1 MPYVRP
7 YRRQMLEMGMSATG
21 ALVAVTTVPLV
32 TEAVINGPIT
42 HHRGGLW
49 LLAGLALLL
58 GLGEGLLLCVR
69 RWVLGRAATGV
80 ETDIRNDLYAHLQR
94 LPVSFHERWQSGQ
107 LLSRA
112 TGDITL
118 IRQFVGY
125 GMIYLFV
132 NTMTFIYVVA
142 LLMHLDVRL
151 AFVAIVAVIPI
162 LVAGNRFRRDYHRAS
177 RKVQDQQGDLTT
189 IVEEAA
195 VGIRVIKAFGRH
207 GLEKARFA
215 RMARTLQSSSM
226 VTVRLRGRFF
236 AVLGLIPNL
245 ALAAIVLGGAW
256 AVSDRV
262 MTLGGLVAFVSLF
275 LMLVW
280 PVESL
285 GEILAMAQEAS
296 AAVERIW
303 EVFDTE
309 PDITDRPGAMAMADC
324 AGHLRFEGVCFSYAV
339 GADGTEGAAG
349 ADGADGS
356 GGAGAG
362 WPAGSDGSAQAGAVP
377 VLDGV
382 DLDIAPGETVAL
394 VGATASGKST
404 LISLVPRLAD
414 VSAGRVT
421 LDGTDIRDIQ
431 LNSLRRHV
439 GMAFEEPTL
448 FSASVRENLTFGAP
462 DATDAEIDEAL
473 DTAQAGFAYDLP
485 WGLDTRVGEQGLSL
499 SGGQRQRLAL
509 ARAILGKPR
518 VLVLDDPLSALDVH
532 TEAKVEEALS
542 RVLAGTTALVV
553 VHRPST
559 VALADRVAFL
569 DGGRIVA
576 TGSHHDLMASLPA
589 YRAILAQEVDGAPV
603 DLSDE
608 EPRAEEESARAPI
621 PGTEPE
627 PAWWEVSAR

>member
-7 YRRQMLEMGMSATG
+7 YRRQMFEMGTSATG
-21 ALVAVTTVPLV
+21 ALVAVTTIPLV

-58 GLGEGLLLCVR
+58 GLGEGLLLCIR
-69 RWVLGRAATGV
+69 RWVLGSAATRV

-125 GMIYLFV
+125 GMIYLVV
-132 NTMTFIYVVA
+132 NAMTFIYVVA

-177 RKVQDQQGDLTT
+177 RQVQDQQGDLTT

-207 GLEKARFA
+207 VLEKARFTG
-215 RMARTLQSSSM
+215 MARTLQSSSM

-256 AVSDRV
+256 AVNDRV

-309 PDITDRPGAMAMADC
+309 PDITDRPGAVALAEC
-324 AGHLRFEGVCFSYAV
+324 AGRLRFEGVCFSY
-339 GADGTEGAAG
+339 GAEGF
-349 ADGADGS
+349 DGA
-356 GGAGAG
+356 GGAGGAF
-362 WPAGSDGSAQAGAVP
+362 GSEAVP
-377 VLDGV
+377 VLEGV

-421 LDGTDIRDIQ
+421 LDGVDVRDIQ

-473 DTAQAGFAYDLP
+473 ETAQAGFAHDLP

-509 ARAILGKPR
+509 ARAILGRPR

-576 TGSHHDLMASLPA
+576 TGSHHDLMATLPA
-589 YRAILAQEVDGAPV
+589 YRAILAQEVDAAPV
-603 DLSDE
+603 ELAAE
-608 EPRAEEESARAPI
+608 EPRAEDAAARSRPSEEL
-621 PGTEPE
+621 E
-627 PAWWEVSAR
+627 PAWWEVTAR

>member
-7 YRRQMLEMGMSATG
+7 YRRQMFEMGTSATG
-21 ALVAVTTVPLV
+21 ALVAVTTIPLV

-58 GLGEGLLLCVR
+58 GLGEGLWLCIR
-69 RWVLGRAATGV
+69 RWVLGSAATRV

-125 GMIYLFV
+125 GMIYLVV
-132 NTMTFIYVVA
+132 NAMTFIYVVA
-142 LLMHLDVRL
+142 LLLHLDARL
-151 AFVAIVAVIPI
+151 AFVAVVAVIPI
-162 LVAGNRFRRDYHRAS
+162 LIAGNRFRRDYHQAS

-189 IVEEAA
+189 IIEESA

-207 GLEKARFA
+207 ALEKARFTG
-215 RMARTLQSSSM
+215 MARTLRSSSM

-309 PDITDRPGAMAMADC
+309 PDITDRPGAVALAEC
-324 AGHLRFEGVCFSYAV
+324 TGHLRFEGVRFSYGSEAV
-339 GADGTEGAAG
+339 AG
-349 ADGADGS
+349 S
-356 GGAGAG
+356 
-362 WPAGSDGSAQAGAVP
+362 AGSDGDDAFA
-377 VLDGV
+377 VLDCV

-473 DTAQAGFAYDLP
+473 ETAQAGFAHDLP

-509 ARAILGKPR
+509 ARAILGRPR

-532 TEAKVEEALS
+532 TEAKVEEALG

-576 TGSHHDLMASLPA
+576 TGSHHDLMNTLPA
-589 YRAILAQEVDGAPV
+589 YRAVLAQEVDGAAV
-603 DLSDE
+603 DLGEE
-608 EPRAEEESARAPI
+608 EPLTEEESARSAV
-621 PGTEPE
+621 PGAEPE

>member
-7 YRRQMLEMGMSATG
+7 YRRQMWEMGTAATG

-58 GLGEGLLLCVR
+58 GLGEGLLLCIR

-125 GMIYLFV
+125 GMIYLVV
-132 NTMTFIYVVA
+132 NSMTFIYVVA
-142 LLMHLDVRL
+142 LLLHLDVRL

-177 RKVQDQQGDLTT
+177 RLVQDQQGDLTT

-215 RMARTLQSSSM
+215 GMARTLQSSSM

-236 AVLGLIPNL
+236 ALLGLIPNL

-256 AVSDRV
+256 AVTDRV
-262 MTLGGLVAFVSLF
+262 LTLGGLVAFVSLF

-309 PDITDRPGAMAMADC
+309 PDIADRPGAMALADC
-324 AGHLRFEGVCFSYAV
+324 TGHLRFEGVSFSYRE
-339 GADGTEGAAG
+339 DG
-349 ADGADGS
+349 
-356 GGAGAG
+356 
-362 WPAGSDGSAQAGAVP
+362 PR

-414 VSAGRVT
+414 VTGGRVT
-421 LDGTDIRDIQ
+421 LDGADVRDIQ
-431 LNSLRRHV
+431 LDSLRGHV

-462 DATDAEIDEAL
+462 DASDAEIDEAL
-473 DTAQAGFAYDLP
+473 ETAQAGFAYDLP

-532 TEAKVEEALS
+532 TEAKVEEALA
-542 RVLAGTTALVV
+542 RVLSGTTALVV

-576 TGSHHDLMASLPA
+576 TGSHHELLGTLPA
-589 YRAILAQEVDGAPV
+589 YRAILAQEVDAPAV
-603 DLSDE
+603 DLGDE
-608 EPRAEEESARAPI
+608 VPRAEEEAGHSGRT
-621 PGTEPE
+621 GSELEPR
-627 PAWWEVSAR
+627 WWEVTAG

>member
-7 YRRQMLEMGMSATG
+7 YRRQMFEMGTSATG
-21 ALVAVTTVPLV
+21 ALVAVTTIPLV

-58 GLGEGLLLCVR
+58 GLGEGLLLCIR
-69 RWVLGRAATGV
+69 RWVLGSAATRV

-125 GMIYLFV
+125 GMIYLVV
-132 NTMTFIYVVA
+132 NAMTFIYVVA
-142 LLMHLDVRL
+142 LLLHLDARL
-151 AFVAIVAVIPI
+151 AFVAVVAVIPI
-162 LVAGNRFRRDYHRAS
+162 LIAGNRFRRDYHQAS

-189 IVEEAA
+189 IIEESA

-207 GLEKARFA
+207 ALEKARFTG
-215 RMARTLQSSSM
+215 MARTLRSSSM

-309 PDITDRPGAMAMADC
+309 PDITDRPGAVALAEC
-324 AGHLRFEGVCFSYAV
+324 TGHLRFEGVRFSYGSEAV
-339 GADGTEGAAG
+339 AG
-349 ADGADGS
+349 S
-356 GGAGAG
+356 
-362 WPAGSDGSAQAGAVP
+362 AGSDGDDAFA
-377 VLDGV
+377 VLDCV

-473 DTAQAGFAYDLP
+473 ETAQAGFAHDLP

-509 ARAILGKPR
+509 ARAILGRPR

-532 TEAKVEEALS
+532 TEAKVEEALG

-576 TGSHHDLMASLPA
+576 TGSHHDLMNTLPA
-589 YRAILAQEVDGAPV
+589 YRAVLAQEVDGAAV
-603 DLSDE
+603 DLGEE
-608 EPRAEEESARAPI
+608 EPLTEEESARSAV
-621 PGTEPE
+621 PGAEPE

>member
-7 YRRQMLEMGMSATG
+7 YRRQMFEMGASATG

-32 TEAVINGPIT
+32 TGAVINGPIA
-42 HHRGGLW
+42 HHHNNGGLW

-58 GLGEGLLLCVR
+58 GLGEGLLLCIR
-69 RWVLGRAATGV
+69 RWVLGSAATGV

-94 LPVSFHERWQSGQ
+94 LPVSFHDQWQSGQ

-125 GMIYLFV
+125 GMIYIFV

-142 LLMHLDVRL
+142 LLLDLDVWL

-162 LVAGNRFRRDYHRAS
+162 LIAGNRFRRDYHAAS
-177 RKVQDQQGDLTT
+177 RQVQDQQGDLTT
-189 IVEEAA
+189 IIEESA

-207 GLEKARFA
+207 ALEKSRFMQ
-215 RMARTLQSSSM
+215 MARTLQSSSM
-226 VTVRLRGRFF
+226 VTVRMRGRFF
-236 AVLGLIPNL
+236 ALLGLIPNV
-245 ALAAIVLGGAW
+245 ALAAIVLGGVW
-256 AVSDRV
+256 AVSDHA
-262 MTLGGLVAFVSLF
+262 MSKGSFVAFVTLF

-296 AAVERIW
+296 AAVDRIW

-309 PDITDRPGAMAMADC
+309 PEISDRPDPFVMERC
-324 AGHLRFEGVCFSYAV
+324 EGHLHFENVSFSY
-339 GADGTEGAAG
+339 TAG
-349 ADGADGS
+349 GPRVLDGAD
-356 GGAGAG
+356 
-362 WPAGSDGSAQAGAVP
+362 
-377 VLDGV
+377 LDV
-382 DLDIAPGETVAL
+382 APGETVAL

-404 LISLVPRLAD
+404 LISLVPRLHD
-414 VSAGRVT
+414 VTEGRVT
-421 LDGTDIRDIQ
+421 IDGHDVRDIK
-431 LNSLRRHV
+431 LESLRGHV

-462 DATDAEIDEAL
+462 DATDEEIAIAL
-473 DTAQAGFAYDLP
+473 ETAQAGFAYELP

-509 ARAILGKPR
+509 ARAILGRPR
-518 VLVLDDPLSALDVH
+518 VLVLDDPLSALDVN
-532 TEAKVEEALS
+532 TEAKVEQALA
-542 RVLAGTTALVV
+542 RVLTGTTALVV

-569 DGGRIVA
+569 DEGRIVA
-576 TGSHHDLMASLPA
+576 TGSHHDLMETVPA
-589 YRAILAQEVDGAPV
+589 YRAVLAQE
-603 DLSDE
+603 
-608 EPRAEEESARAPI
+608 AEEIELP
-621 PGTEPE
+621 EPE
-627 PAWWEVSAR
+627 PSVSEASARMHEPNEAEPEWWEVTAR

>member
-7 YRRQMLEMGMSATG
+7 YRRQMLEMGTSATG
-21 ALVAVTTVPLV
+21 ALVAVTTIPLV

-58 GLGEGLLLCVR
+58 GLGEGVLLCIR
-69 RWVLGRAATGV
+69 RWVLGSAATRV

-125 GMIYLFV
+125 GMIYLVV
-132 NTMTFIYVVA
+132 NAMTFIYVVA
-142 LLMHLDVRL
+142 LLLHLDVRL

-162 LVAGNRFRRDYHRAS
+162 LVAGNRFRREYHRAS
-177 RKVQDQQGDLTT
+177 RMVQDQQGDLTT

-207 GLEKARFA
+207 ALEKARFTG
-215 RMARTLQSSSM
+215 MARTLQSSSM

-309 PDITDRPGAMAMADC
+309 PDITDRPGAVALAEC
-324 AGHLRFEGVCFSYAV
+324 TGHLRFEGVTFAYGSEAV
-339 GADGTEGAAG
+339 TGSAGTARPADP
-349 ADGADGS
+349 DGAFRADAS
-356 GGAGAG
+356 DA
-362 WPAGSDGSAQAGAVP
+362 SDGPGPVP

-421 LDGTDIRDIQ
+421 LDGIDVRDIQ

-473 DTAQAGFAYDLP
+473 ETAQAGFAHDLP

-509 ARAILGKPR
+509 ARAILGRPR

-532 TEAKVEEALS
+532 TEAKVEEALG

-576 TGSHHDLMASLPA
+576 TGSHHDLMDSLPA
-589 YRAILAQEVDGAPV
+589 YRAVLAQEVDGAAI
-603 DLSDE
+603 DLGEE
-608 EPRAEEESARAPI
+608 EPLAEEESARSAV
-621 PGTEPE
+621 PGAKPE

>member
-7 YRRQMLEMGMSATG
+7 YRRQMFEMGASATG
-21 ALVAVTTVPLV
+21 ALVAVTSVPLV
-32 TEAVINGPIT
+32 TGAVINGPIK
-42 HHRGGLW
+42 HHHNGGLW
-49 LLAGLALLL
+49 WLAALALLL
-58 GLGEGLLLCVR
+58 GLGEGILLCIR
-69 RWVLGRAATGV
+69 RWVLGRAATGI
-80 ETDIRNDLYAHLQR
+80 EADIRNDLYAHLQK
-94 LPVSFHERWQSGQ
+94 LPVSFHEQWQSGQ

-112 TGDITL
+112 TSDLTL

-132 NTMTFIYVVA
+132 NAMTFIYVVA
-142 LLMHLDVRL
+142 LMLHLNVWL

-162 LVAGNRFRRDYHRAS
+162 LIAGNRFRRDYHIAS
-177 RKVQDQQGDLTT
+177 RRVQDQQGDLTT

-207 GLEKARFA
+207 ALEKARFTG
-215 RMARTLQSSSM
+215 MARTLQSSSM
-226 VTVRLRGRFF
+226 VTVRMRGRFF

-245 ALAAIVLGGAW
+245 ALAAIVLGGGW
-256 AVSDRV
+256 AVARGYMS
-262 MTLGGLVAFVSLF
+262 LGGLVAFGILF
-275 LMLVW
+275 QMLVW

-285 GEILAMAQEAS
+285 GEILAMSQEAS
-296 AAVERIW
+296 AAVDRIW

-309 PDITDRPGAMAMADC
+309 PAIADRPDALDMVDC
-324 AGHLRFEGVCFSYAV
+324 RGHLRFENVSFAYTD
-339 GADGTEGAAG
+339 DG
-349 ADGADGS
+349 
-356 GGAGAG
+356 
-362 WPAGSDGSAQAGAVP
+362 PL

-382 DLDIAPGETVAL
+382 DLDVVPGETLAL

-414 VSAGRVT
+414 VSGGRVT
-421 LDGTDIRDIQ
+421 IDGLDLRDIS
-431 LNSLRRHV
+431 LESLRRHV

-448 FSASVRENLTFGAP
+448 FSASVRENLTFGAA
-462 DATDAEIDEAL
+462 DATDDEIDAAL
-473 DTAQAGFAYDLP
+473 DTAQAGFARDLP

-509 ARAILGKPR
+509 ARAILGRPR
-518 VLVLDDPLSALDVH
+518 VLVLDDPLSALDVN
-532 TEAKVEEALS
+532 TEARVEEALA

-576 TGSHHDLMASLPA
+576 TGTHHELMETIPA
-589 YRAILAQEVDGAPV
+589 YRAVLAQE
-603 DLSDE
+603 
-608 EPRAEEESARAPI
+608 AEELEAA
-621 PGTEPE
+621 G
-627 PAWWEVSAR
+627 

>member
-7 YRRQMLEMGMSATG
+7 YRRQMFEMGASATG

-32 TEAVINGPIT
+32 TGAVINGPIA
-42 HHRGGLW
+42 HHRNGGLW

-58 GLGEGLLLCVR
+58 GLGEGLLLCIR
-69 RWVLGRAATGV
+69 RWVLGSAATGV

-94 LPVSFHERWQSGQ
+94 LPVSFHDQWQSGQ

-125 GMIYLFV
+125 GMIYIFV
-132 NTMTFIYVVA
+132 NSMTFVYVVA
-142 LLMHLDVRL
+142 LLLHLNVWL

-162 LVAGNRFRRDYHRAS
+162 LIAGNRFRRDYHVAS
-177 RKVQDQQGDLTT
+177 RQVQDQQGDLTT
-189 IVEEAA
+189 IIEESA

-207 GLEKARFA
+207 ALEKSRFM

-226 VTVRLRGRFF
+226 VTVRMRGRFF
-236 AVLGLIPNL
+236 ALLGLIPNV
-245 ALAAIVLGGAW
+245 ALAAIVLGGGW
-256 AVSDRV
+256 AVSDHA
-262 MTLGGLVAFVSLF
+262 MSKGSFVAFVTLF

-303 EVFDTE
+303 EVFNTE
-309 PDITDRPGAMAMADC
+309 PEIADRPGAFVMERC
-324 AGHLRFEGVCFSYAV
+324 EGHLRFENVSFSYT
-339 GADGTEGAAG
+339 ADGPLVL
-349 ADGADGS
+349 DGAD
-356 GGAGAG
+356 
-362 WPAGSDGSAQAGAVP
+362 
-377 VLDGV
+377 LDV
-382 DLDIAPGETVAL
+382 APGETVAL

-404 LISLVPRLAD
+404 LISLVSRLHD
-414 VSAGRVT
+414 VTGGRVSI
-421 LDGTDIRDIQ
+421 DGHDVRDIK
-431 LNSLRRHV
+431 LASLRGHV

-462 DATDAEIDEAL
+462 DATDEEIAIAL
-473 DTAQAGFAYDLP
+473 ETAQAGFAYELP

-509 ARAILGKPR
+509 ARAILGRPR
-518 VLVLDDPLSALDVH
+518 VLVLDDPLSALDVN
-532 TEAKVEEALS
+532 TEAKVEEALA
-542 RVLAGTTALVV
+542 RVLSGTTALVV

-569 DGGRIVA
+569 DGGRVVA
-576 TGSHHDLMASLPA
+576 TGSHHELMETVPA
-589 YRAILAQEVDGAPV
+589 YRAVLAQE
-603 DLSDE
+603 
-608 EPRAEEESARAPI
+608 AEEL
-621 PGTEPE
+621 
-627 PAWWEVSAR
+627 EVAG

>member
-1 MPYVRP
+1 MPYVLP
-7 YRRQMLEMGMSATG
+7 YRRQMLEMAMSATG
-21 ALVAVTTVPLV
+21 ALVAVATVPLV

-49 LLAGLALLL
+49 LLAGLALVL
-58 GLGEGLLLCVR
+58 GLGEALLLCIR

-132 NTMTFIYVVA
+132 NTMTFVYVVA
-142 LLMHLDVRL
+142 LLMHLDLRL
-151 AFVAIVAVIPI
+151 ACVAIVAVIPI

-177 RKVQDQQGDLTT
+177 RLVQDQQGDLTT

-215 RMARTLQSSSM
+215 GMARTLQSSSM

-262 MTLGGLVAFVSLF
+262 LSLGGLVAFVSWF

-285 GEILAMAQEAS
+285 GEILAMAQEAT

-309 PDITDRPGAMAMADC
+309 PDITDRPGALALADC
-324 AGHLRFEGVCFSYAV
+324 AGHLRFEGVSFTY
-339 GADGTEGAAG
+339 GEDG
-349 ADGADGS
+349 
-356 GGAGAG
+356 
-362 WPAGSDGSAQAGAVP
+362 PP

-394 VGATASGKST
+394 VGATASGKSS

-414 VSAGRVT
+414 VTAGRVT
-421 LDGTDIRDIQ
+421 LDGTDVRDIQ
-431 LNSLRRHV
+431 LDSLRRHV

-462 DATDAEIDEAL
+462 DASDAEIDEAL
-473 DTAQAGFAYDLP
+473 ETAQAGFAYELP

-532 TEAKVEEALS
+532 TEARVEEALA
-542 RVLAGTTALVV
+542 RVLSGTTALVV

-576 TGSHHDLMASLPA
+576 TGSHHELLETLPA
-589 YRAILAQEVDGAPV
+589 YRAILAQEVDAPAV
-603 DLSDE
+603 DLGDE
-608 EPRAEEESARAPI
+608 APLTEEEAGHSGRTGSELEPR
-621 PGTEPE
+621 
-627 PAWWEVSAR
+627 WWEVTAG